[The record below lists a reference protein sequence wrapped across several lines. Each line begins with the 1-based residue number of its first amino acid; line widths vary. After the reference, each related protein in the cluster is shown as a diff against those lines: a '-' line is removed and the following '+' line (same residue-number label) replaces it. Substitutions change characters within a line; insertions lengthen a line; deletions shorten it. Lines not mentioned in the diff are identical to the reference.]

1 MKNLLLALRT
11 LKNYRFYSVINIVGL
26 ALSLASV
33 MIIARYVYRELTVDT
48 FNEKLDRIYAT
59 VVEYGSSTRQ
69 PALAYPSNPNKET
82 TFIDPL
88 TDPSILAAT
97 EVVFFPDDNFRLGDR
112 GLNARV
118 LVADSNFFKVFEYE
132 LISGDL
138 NSVLRGKN
146 SALITEQF
154 AREQFGTGDPLGQL
168 MIHSTGEQVVIQ
180 GVVRTPKT
188 KSTIEFDVIV
198 SSMLQ
203 FAWSKTGRG
212 FVLVAPNTSLDE
224 LNERSSKFMESRY
237 YGGVNTTALIR
248 YQFVPLR
255 GLGFRAELNP
265 TDETNKIMWNIG
277 DKGNLAVLSVVAF
290 LVLLVGV
297 FNFINIYTV
306 LMLRRGREMGVKKVF
321 GASVRSIVTSLYIE
335 NLVFVLLSVILG
347 WGLTKLFAP
356 VIQSTLSIPAAGDP
370 LFDVLFSAAI
380 IVVLPVLT
388 CVAPYLKYRYA
399 KPITSLR
406 EVSSARSSI
415 VSRAVLMVGQYV
427 VTVVMIVVSIYF
439 VHQLNFMLNA
449 DLGFDTHNV
458 IKTRLLPE
466 RNSFQL
472 YYSDAEWDAQ
482 QAKIERNIQYV
493 QTQMDAS
500 PLFVDW
506 CYGEL
511 PLNTNSLTDFGTPF
525 SYRGGEMKKLVTLSV
540 SPTWLSMFGVD
551 HIAGE
556 QFSDSTSRWGQYK
569 LIATPAALKYMGVE
583 AYDGQA
589 LQPERRMWWSS
600 DPASGD
606 MSKNPPYEIIG
617 VMENIQ
623 VSHLRMKADPVVYL
637 YDTPNPEDDPILA
650 RMVDGREKEAIA
662 YLADIYAQTGSG
674 EFSYTMAQDEVRA
687 MYNDDRRVA
696 RIYSTFAAVAILISS
711 LGLFG
716 LSLYD
721 VQQRRREIALR
732 RVNGAR
738 VGQIVGRLLRKYY
751 ILLAVAFVIAIPLSV
766 WAIEWYMADFATRA
780 PLSWWIFAV
789 AAGVTACVSLLTL
802 IYQTVRAAAENPIES
817 LKTE

>member
-1 MKNLLLALRT
+1 MLAFRT

-33 MIIARYVYRELTVDT
+33 MVIARYVYRELTVDT

-69 PALAYPSNPNKET
+69 PSLAYPDNPNKET

-97 EVVFFPDDNFRLGDR
+97 EVMFYPDDNFRIDDR

-118 LVADSNFFKVFEYE
+118 LVADSNFFKIFEYE
-132 LISGDL
+132 FIAGDR
-138 NSVLRGKN
+138 NGVMRGKN

-154 AREQFGTGDPLGQL
+154 AREQFGDKDPMGQVL
-168 MIHSTGEQVVIQ
+168 LHSTGDEVVVE

-188 KSTIEFDVIV
+188 KSTIEFDVII

-203 FAWSKTGRG
+203 FSWSHSGRG
-212 FVLVAPNTSLDE
+212 FVLVAPNTTIDAM
-224 LNERSSKFMESRY
+224 NDRSSKFMESRL

-248 YQFVPLR
+248 YQFMPLR
-255 GLGFRAELNP
+255 GLCFRADLNP
-265 TDETNKIMWNIG
+265 VDETNRVMWNTS
-277 DKGNLAVLSVVAF
+277 DRDNLAVLSVVAL
-290 LVLLVGV
+290 LVLVVGV
-297 FNFINIYTV
+297 FNFVNIYTV

-321 GASVRSIVTSLYIE
+321 GASVRSILAGLYVENLLFVCLAVALGWALMKLLAPVIE
-335 NLVFVLLSVILG
+335 NL
-347 WGLTKLFAP
+347 
-356 VIQSTLSIPAAGDP
+356 LSIPAIGE
-370 LFDVLFSAAI
+370 LIFDILFSAAI

-388 CVAPYLKYRYA
+388 SIAPYVKYRYA
-399 KPITSLR
+399 KPITSLG
-406 EVSSARSSI
+406 EVGSARSSI

-427 VTVVMIVVSIYF
+427 VTVVMIVVSVYF
-439 VHQLNFMLNA
+439 VRQLEFMLDA

-458 IKTRLLPE
+458 IKTRLVPE
-466 RNSFQL
+466 RNSYKL
-472 YYSDAEWDAQ
+472 YHSDAEWEAARDEKQ
-482 QAKIERNIQYV
+482 RNIQYV
-493 QTQMDAS
+493 QSQMDAS

-511 PLNTNSLTDFGTPF
+511 RLNTNSDTEYGVPF
-525 SYRGGEMKKLVTLSV
+525 SYRGGEMKKLVMLSV
-540 SPTWLSMFGVD
+540 SPTWLRMFGVK
-551 HIAGE
+551 HLQGE
-556 QFSDSTSRWGQYK
+556 QFSDSTNHWGEYK

-583 AYDGQA
+583 AYGGQA
-589 LQPERRMWWSS
+589 LQPERRLWWSS
-600 DPASGD
+600 DPEAGD
-606 MSKNPPYEIIG
+606 MTKNPPYEIIG
-617 VMENIQ
+617 VMEDIQ
-623 VSHLRMKADPVVYL
+623 VSHLRMKADPVIYT
-637 YDTPNPEDDPILA
+637 YDTPSPENDPILA

-662 YLADIYAQTGSG
+662 YLADIYAKTSNG
-674 EFSYTMAQDEVRA
+674 EFSYTMVADEVRA
-687 MYNDDRRVA
+687 MYDDDRRVA
-696 RIYSTFAAVAILISS
+696 RIYSTFATVAILISS

-738 VGQIVGRLLRKYY
+738 VEQIVGRLLRKYY

-789 AAGVTACVSLLTL
+789 AAGVTACVSLATL
-802 IYQTVRAAAENPIES
+802 IYQTVRAARENPVQS